1 MKVIFTNGCFDV
13 LHRGH
18 IEYLKKSKELGDY
31 LIVGINS
38 DRSVKKLKGEDRPLY
53 NQWDRKF
60 FLEELRCV
68 DEVIIFDEDTPV
80 ELIKKIKPDI
90 LTKGGDNVIENV
102 PGHDLVKTIILPFV
116 DGYGTSKLLKRLED
130 QNL

>member
-1 MKVIFTNGCFDV
+1 MTVVFTNGCFDV

-18 IEYLKKSKELGDY
+18 ISYLKESKKLGDY

-53 NQWDRKF
+53 NQEDRKF

-68 DEVIIFDEDTPV
+68 DEVIIFDEDDPV
-80 ELIKKIKPDI
+80 PLIKRIKPDI
-90 LTKGGDNVIENV
+90 LTKGGDNEIDKV

-116 DGYGTSKLLKRLED
+116 DGYGTSKLLKKLED
-130 QNL
+130 QNI

>member
-1 MKVIFTNGCFDV
+1 MKVVFTNGCFDV

-18 IEYLKKSKELGDY
+18 IEYLKESKKLGDY

-38 DRSVKKLKGEDRPLY
+38 DASVKKLKGEDRPLY

-90 LTKGGDNVIENV
+90 LTKGGDNKIENV
-102 PGHDLVKTIILPFV
+102 PGHNLVKTIILPFI
-116 DGYGTSKLLKRLED
+116 DGYGTSKLLRKLED
-130 QNL
+130 KDL

>member
-1 MKVIFTNGCFDV
+1 V

-18 IEYLKKSKELGDY
+18 IEYLKESKKLGDY

-38 DRSVKKLKGEDRPLY
+38 DASVKKLKGEDRPLY

-90 LTKGGDNVIENV
+90 LTKGGDNKIENV
-102 PGHDLVKTIILPFV
+102 PGHNLVKTIILPFI
-116 DGYGTSKLLKRLED
+116 DGYGTSKLLRKLED
-130 QNL
+130 KDL

>member
-1 MKVIFTNGCFDV
+1 MTVVFTNGCFDV

-38 DRSVKKLKGEDRPLY
+38 DRSVKKLKGDDRPLY
-53 NQWDRKF
+53 TQEDRKF

-68 DEVIIFDEDTPV
+68 DEVIIFDEDDPI
-80 ELIKKIKPDI
+80 ELIKKVKPDI
-90 LTKGGDNVIENV
+90 LTKGGDNIIENV

-116 DGYGTSKLLKRLED
+116 DGYGTSKLLKRLEN

>member
-1 MKVIFTNGCFDV
+1 MIIVFTNGCFDV

-18 IEYLKKSKELGDY
+18 IEYLKESKKLGDY

-38 DRSVKKLKGEDRPLY
+38 DASVKRLKGNDRPLY
-53 NQWDRKF
+53 NQWDRKL

-68 DEVIIFDEDTPV
+68 DEVIIFDEDNPI

-90 LTKGGDNVIENV
+90 LTKGGDNEIDKV

-116 DGYGTSKLLKRLED
+116 DGYGTSKLLRRLED
-130 QNL
+130 KDL

>member
-1 MKVIFTNGCFDV
+1 MTVIFTNGCFDV

-53 NQWDRKF
+53 NQEDRKF

-68 DEVIIFDEDTPV
+68 DEVIIFDEDDPID
-80 ELIKKIKPDI
+80 LLKKVKPDI
-90 LTKGGDNVIENV
+90 LTKGGDNIIENV

-130 QNL
+130 ENF